1 MAFGGAAVTLFIP
14 VSGTV
19 VGVRFAL
26 RWFSLESGQEDQ
38 AKRTYLG

>member
-1 MAFGGAAVTLFIP
+1 MAFGCAAVTIFIP

-26 RWFSLESGQEDQ
+26 RWLSLESRQEDQ
-38 AKRTYLG
+38 AKCP